1 MPCVHFYGRNFEVP
15 SIKPDQTLKQ
25 YFGGDIQKSSEKLPG
40 FIWAKYPNEKHLPG
54 YNYLGPGTRLDI
66 RLDANDIPKPD
77 ERPINEVDKLAY
89 IHDLAYQ
96 NSNDIQDRHQAD
108 LDMIEGLKKL
118 HNLSIPQKLIRALII
133 KLFKAKIK
141 LGQGTLP
148 PRKSKQKA
156 YEFLKEVT
164 DDLKSTTKQVQPTD
178 IPEDQSINT
187 PESKRELL
195 ADELHK
201 PYRKPNFY
209 RKAHF
214 RSKDNIW
221 NADLVKPAKLP
232 DSGCKYILTVLDGY
246 TRYAWAV
253 PLKTKEGLE
262 VANAFKAIMNQSK
275 RKPNKLWVDQGKEF
289 YNEHMYKLFRFKKE
303 DVLQKNIDGEYKNQ
317 IYSVFNFSKNPVIE
331 RFNRTL
337 MNMLSKQFTIQG
349 NQKWVAILPELV
361 NRYNNKRHSA
371 LGVSP
376 TQASNDPSS
385 IKLMTLTH
393 TSNKPPKFKVGD
405 RVRIF
410 RYKYKFD
417 KGYKASWTDEIFRVS
432 EVRHSVPITYTIK
445 DLQGEPIL
453 GSFYE
458 NQLQKTYF

>member
-1 MPCVHFYGRNFEVP
+1 M
-15 SIKPDQTLKQ
+15 
-25 YFGGDIQKSSEKLPG
+25 
-40 FIWAKYPNEKHLPG
+40 
-54 YNYLGPGTRLDI
+54 
-66 RLDANDIPKPD
+66 
-77 ERPINEVDKLAY
+77 
-89 IHDLAYQ
+89 
-96 NSNDIQDRHQAD
+96 
-108 LDMIEGLKKL
+108 
-118 HNLSIPQKLIRALII
+118 
-133 KLFKAKIK
+133 
-141 LGQGTLP
+141 
-148 PRKSKQKA
+148 
-156 YEFLKEVT
+156 
-164 DDLKSTTKQVQPTD
+164 
-178 IPEDQSINT
+178 
-187 PESKRELL
+187 
-195 ADELHK
+195 
-201 PYRKPNFY
+201 
-209 RKAHF
+209 
-214 RSKDNIW
+214 
-221 NADLVKPAKLP
+221 
-232 DSGCKYILTVLDGY
+232 
-246 TRYAWAV
+246 
-253 PLKTKEGLE
+253 KTKEGLE

-393 TSNKPPKFKVGD
+393 TRNKPPKFNVGD

-417 KGYKASWTDEIFRVS
+417 KGYKAYWTDEIFKVS
-432 EVRHSVPITYTIK
+432 EVRHTTPSTYTIK